1 MKEQVTVPLS
11 IGRYEDEVVC
21 NVLPMDACHVLLGRP
36 WQFDKKAVHD
46 GFTNRHS
53 FDHKGKKITLV
64 PLSPSEVHQDQVQL
78 KKNQDQ
84 DSKADKPETS
94 TRNSNFFVKES
105 QVRKS
110 LCSQK
115 PFLLLIY
122 KESLLAS
129 SSFDLAPE
137 IPSEFLGILQ
147 DYSDVFPEEN
157 PKGLPPVRGIE
168 HQIDLVPGASLP
180 NRQRTAPFR
189 SGPRNCRNRSK
200 YFLRR
205 DTSERVSVPVP
216 CLFYLYQRRM
226 APGGCVW
233 TAGP

>member
-1 MKEQVTVPLS
+1 M
-11 IGRYEDEVVC
+11 RYVDEVVC

-53 FDHKGKKITLV
+53 FDHKGKKITMV

-78 KKNQDQ
+78 KKNRDQ
-84 DSKADKPETS
+84 EPKADKPETS

-122 KESLLAS
+122 KESLLQ
-129 SSFDLAPE
+129 FHLPIITAPE
-137 IPSEFLGILQ
+137 RNYAYLNVMGEFRQHVEGEPIIFDGSLDHFAINE
-147 DYSDVFPEEN
+147 SDV
-157 PKGLPPVRGIE
+157 
-168 HQIDLVPGASLP
+168 D
-180 NRQRTAPFR
+180 RTIVYMEFKKELTVEK
-189 SGPRNCRNRSK
+189 STKNL
-200 YFLRR
+200 LRR
-205 DTSERVSVPVP
+205 RQQGSLNVILVKKI
-216 CLFYLYQRRM
+216 LLH
-226 APGGCVW
+226 
-233 TAGP
+233 AGNGLKSPA